1 MYLTAGAYWS
11 IIKRMQLVSLLRQTG
26 DINMKIMH
34 ISDLHL
40 GKKLNEFSLIED
52 QRYILDRILDI
63 ADEEDPYAVVIA
75 GDVYDK
81 AVPPSEAVTL
91 FDNFL
96 VELTRR
102 EKCVFIISGNHDSAE
117 RISFGGR
124 LMDRAGVYVSRVFDG
139 DISPVRLS
147 DEYGDVCFWL
157 LPFIRPVNVKLCPEY
172 EDEQIQSYED
182 AVKAVISHMD
192 IDPTERNVLVAH
204 QFVTGAQRS
213 DSESFNVGGLD
224 KVGAE
229 VFNAF
234 DYTALGHIHKPQDAG
249 KNVRYCG
256 TPLKYSLSEAGQEKS
271 VTVVELHEKGSVDV
285 RVVPLVPLHDLR
297 ELRGTYEELMTRDN
311 YAGTAVDDYIYV
323 TLTDDTDVPNVINK
337 LRSVYR
343 NVMDVRYDNSRT
355 RAGQGSIPARSREHR
370 TPAEIFGELFE
381 KMNGKKM
388 TPEQEKIAQ
397 DIFEEI
403 GGDI

>member
-1 MYLTAGAYWS
+1 
-11 IIKRMQLVSLLRQTG
+11 
-26 DINMKIMH
+26 MKIMH

-81 AVPPSEAVTL
+81 AVPPAEAVTL

-102 EKCVFIISGNHDSAE
+102 KKYVFIISGNHDSAE

-124 LMDRAGVYVSRVFDG
+124 LMDRAGVYVSHVFDG

-192 IDPTERNVLVAH
+192 IDPAERNVLVAH

-224 KVGAE
+224 NVSAE

-234 DYTALGHIHKPQDAG
+234 DYTALGHIHKPQDVG
-249 KNVRYCG
+249 RCVRYCG

-285 RVVPLVPLHDLR
+285 RAVPLVPLHDLR

-343 NVMDVRYDNSRT
+343 NVKIG
-355 RAGQGSIPARSREHR
+355 RAHV
-370 TPAEIFGELFE
+370 
-381 KMNGKKM
+381 
-388 TPEQEKIAQ
+388 
-397 DIFEEI
+397 
-403 GGDI
+403 